1 MKHLGQLKSSSAK
14 VVIINRT
21 LPGDGLSCLVV
32 NKDALRPFE
41 EDLIMDLL
49 QSPEGQKAFEF
60 AHVLGRHKMPLADS
74 NNPAEQSVGTSIQ
87 GISALEHF
95 HLKGLL
101 LKQATENVLVITPG
115 EDAIQ
120 LDKLN
125 EMIAEQKGVKVD
137 GLAIQADTTSSG
149 DSGKA
154 QAKLVLNRADKLEKQ
169 MLAMRENAYQLD
181 PETRPRKGRPKKN
194 SEDE

>member
-1 MKHLGQLKSSSAK
+1 
-14 VVIINRT
+14 VIINRT
-21 LPGDGLSCLVV
+21 LPSDGLSCLVV

-87 GISALEHF
+87 GISALEHL

-137 GLAIQADTTSSG
+137 GLAIQPDTT
-149 DSGKA
+149 
-154 QAKLVLNRADKLEKQ
+154 DKLEKQ
-169 MLAMRENAYQLD
+169 MLAMKENAYQLD